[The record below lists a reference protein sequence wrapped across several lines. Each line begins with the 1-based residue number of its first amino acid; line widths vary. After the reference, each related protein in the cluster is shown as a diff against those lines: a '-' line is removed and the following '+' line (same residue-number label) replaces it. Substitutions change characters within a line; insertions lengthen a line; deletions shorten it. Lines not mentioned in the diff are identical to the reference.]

1 MTIGKMNRRLHFQ
14 TQSRTSDGGGSSAVS
29 YSDSFTTFGQIIP
42 KSGTEKL
49 FGDQLE
55 ENITHI
61 IKIRYRKDVT
71 HKNRI
76 QYRPDSNLTRT
87 FNVKRVLNVNDRNK
101 YLNIQCV
108 EGVAT

>member
-14 TQSRTSDGGGSSAVS
+14 TQSRTSDGGGSQSVRF
-29 YSDSFTTFGQIIP
+29 SDNFQTFGQIIP
-42 KSGTEKL
+42 KTGTEKL

-61 IKIRYRKDVT
+61 IKIRYRTDVS

-76 QYRPDSNLTRT
+76 QYRPDSNTTRT
-87 FNVKRVLNVNDRNK
+87 FNIKRVLNVNDRNK